1 MMAML
6 RTLLTLGH
14 VTFLRLKPTD
24 VILVE
29 VNRDNID
36 QDTAE
41 RLKRV
46 MKEAFGED
54 RKIIVMQ
61 KGMKITIYERVVII
75 NEK

>member
-1 MMAML
+1 
-6 RTLLTLGH
+6 
-14 VTFLRLKPTD
+14 
-24 VILVE
+24 
-29 VNRDNID
+29 
-36 QDTAE
+36 
-41 RLKRV
+41 